1 MNAHVHYLCILI
13 RKLTHLF
20 FFVVFQK
27 KMLRMFEQLKSQITE
42 IKEMLQSSSSLSLPK
57 LPGDCVKLPI
67 ETSENMQKFDAYL
80 QTEKNFLSVVSLLLF
95 ICLF

>member
-1 MNAHVHYLCILI
+1 MYIDKEINSSS
-13 RKLTHLF
+13 

-27 KMLRMFEQLKSQITE
+27 KMLKMFKELKAPITE
-42 IKEMLQSSSSLSLPK
+42 IKEMLESSSLSLPK

-80 QTEKNFLSVVSLLLF
+80 LTEKNFLSAVSLLLF
-95 ICLF
+95 TCLF